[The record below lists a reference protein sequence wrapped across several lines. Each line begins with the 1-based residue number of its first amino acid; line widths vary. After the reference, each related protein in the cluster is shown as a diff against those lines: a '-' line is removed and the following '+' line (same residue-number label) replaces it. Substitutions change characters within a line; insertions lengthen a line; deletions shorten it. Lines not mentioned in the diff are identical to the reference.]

1 VNAPVLEMTP
11 VEAVA
16 APNASCAPVQP
27 VVVFDF
33 DGVLLHGDAF
43 HLFLRQRYARAPWR
57 ALLVLACLPVL
68 LLQLAASRLAA
79 GRLLSRI
86 ALLGVRE
93 RRFQLLTDVFA
104 AQLVRRSHRCC
115 RDGLRT
121 LRRHQAGGERVL
133 VVTGCECRLACA
145 IFRELGMADV
155 EVLGTQWR
163 DSWFGMRLTWHNVG
177 ARKVELLAQ
186 HGFRA
191 WQVAYSDSLHDAP
204 MLKVAVEPV
213 LVNGTPAHCKKLEKK
228 LGRLV
233 RRVAWH

>member
-1 VNAPVLEMTP
+1 MSASALEMAP
-11 VEAVA
+11 AEAVVAPKA
-16 APNASCAPVQP
+16 ACAPVQP

-43 HLFLRQRYARAPWR
+43 HLFLRRRYMRAPWR

-68 LLQLAASRLAA
+68 LVQLPVSRLAA

-93 RRFQLLTDVFA
+93 RRFQLLTDAFA

-115 RDGLRT
+115 RDGLRA
-121 LRRHQAGGERVL
+121 LRRHQARGERVL
-133 VVTGCECRLACA
+133 VVTGCESRLAQA

-155 EVLGTQWR
+155 EVLGSQWR
-163 DSWFGMRLTWHNVG
+163 DGRSGMRLTWHNVG
-177 ARKVELLAQ
+177 TRKVQLLAQ
-186 HGFRA
+186 HGLST
-191 WQVAYSDSLHDAP
+191 WQIAYSDSLHDAP
-204 MLKVAVEPV
+204 MLQNAGEPV
-213 LVNGTPAHCKKLEKK
+213 LVNGTPARCKKLEKI
-228 LGRLV
+228 LGQPV